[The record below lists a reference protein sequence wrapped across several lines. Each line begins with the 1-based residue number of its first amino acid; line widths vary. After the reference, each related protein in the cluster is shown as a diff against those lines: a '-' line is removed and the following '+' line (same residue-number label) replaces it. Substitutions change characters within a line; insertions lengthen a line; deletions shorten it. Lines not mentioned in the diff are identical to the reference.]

1 MAILSDTELHGR
13 LTGMDGWSVVEGAL
27 HKRYT
32 LPDFALAMAF
42 ADRVAEAAE
51 AADHHPDILVSWG
64 RVELSWVSHSEGG
77 ITELDVQMAARSD
90 ELLTG

>member
-1 MAILSDTELHGR
+1 MAILSDTEVQGR
-13 LTGMDGWSVVEGAL
+13 LTGMDGWSVVDGAL

-32 LPDFALAMAF
+32 LPDFASAMAF

-77 ITELDVQMAARSD
+77 ITERDVQMAARSD
-90 ELLTG
+90 ELLAG